1 VQVHHAHDCAI
12 PANHPPHTALGDHRR
27 GRRRPFRG
35 RKPAGTTKNSRSS
48 CTTHDRDITYSG
60 CGLPYYVG
68 GQVADP
74 DELHPRGPA
83 RFAKCYN
90 MDIRTGHEVLEPVG
104 ADPS

>member
-1 VQVHHAHDCAI
+1 LVIIDAVAAALPRAKARRNDKELAI
-12 PANHPPHTALGDHRR
+12 VVYD
-27 GRRRPFRG
+27 
-35 RKPAGTTKNSRSS
+35 
-48 CTTHDRDITYSG
+48 HDRDITYSG